1 MNPRYGHMGA
11 YAYGDLDGGASCLDG
26 LATDE
31 AFRTVHSNAPNG
43 VLAKMLG
50 NFKDESLA
58 GWGF

>member
-1 MNPRYGHMGA
+1 MGA